1 MSATA
6 TPHHGFEAAYVDLFV
21 LAKRAAQ
28 RVLGNAAA
36 AEDIAAE
43 TLART
48 LVAWSRV
55 ERYAEPFVVRV
66 ASNLA
71 LDEVRRRK
79 PRLDPVPVEGAP
91 QDEVVHRLALVA
103 ALGRLSHRQR
113 QVLVLRYVVGLDER
127 EVAEVLRINPGTVKV
142 HVHRGLS
149 SLRRRFG
156 VVPEEVAADAAVL
169 AP

>member
-1 MSATA
+1 MSGAA
-6 TPHHGFEAAYVDLFV
+6 AAPSPGFEAEYLELFV
-21 LAKRAAQ
+21 LAKRAAH
-28 RVLGNAAA
+28 RVVANAAG

-48 LVAWSRV
+48 LVAWHKV
-55 ERYAEPFVVRV
+55 ERYAQPFVIRV
-66 ASNLA
+66 ATNLA

-79 PRLDPVPVEGAP
+79 PRLDPVPQAGAP
-91 QDEVVHRLALVA
+91 QDDVVHRLALVA

-127 EVAEVLRINPGTVKV
+127 EVAEVLRIDPGTVKV
-142 HVHRGLS
+142 HVHRGLI

-156 VVPEEVAADAAVL
+156 VVPQEVADAVVVV
-169 AP
+169 P